1 MLITEILNDFQKR
14 EIALLPNK
22 DGSGYQF
29 INLDK
34 GHICPGGDSKR
45 GCRNALNRKRFE
57 SS

>member
-14 EIALLPNK
+14 EIALLLNK

-34 GHICPGGDSKR
+34 GHICPGGEKISSFC
-45 GCRNALNRKRFE
+45 GEFE
-57 SS
+57 SLQQA